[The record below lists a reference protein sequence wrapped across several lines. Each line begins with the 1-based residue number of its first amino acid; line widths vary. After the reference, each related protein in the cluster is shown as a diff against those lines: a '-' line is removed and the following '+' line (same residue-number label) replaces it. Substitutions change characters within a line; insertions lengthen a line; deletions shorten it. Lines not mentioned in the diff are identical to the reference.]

1 MHIIGAIYT
10 DDVLLDLRSLRHLV
24 VLARHLNYVRAADEL
39 GVTQPTLSR
48 SIQALERQLDIR
60 LFDRDRGGVR
70 ITPQGRRMADRA
82 AVLLRDAD
90 DLEHQAM
97 LAARGE
103 AGRVRFGMAPMPA
116 HTLLSGALTDR
127 LAVAPAVTNEVL
139 VRDVDALW
147 TMLLAG
153 EIEFFVDPNPPTHDL
168 SEVRLE
174 VLGEFP
180 LSVIVRA
187 DHPLLREGSTGGRY
201 PLLRSSWT
209 GVAVPE
215 EVTDHILGPP
225 NVIEDF
231 SALASLAAATDALWL
246 SSAFAIQDELRSG
259 SLRELF
265 RAAGHIKITMCS
277 LKRRSLSPAAAAVA
291 AMLRRR
297 VKLIMYDDNSTD

>member
-1 MHIIGAIYT
+1 MNNIAATYT
-10 DDVLLDLRSLRHLV
+10 DDAMLDLRSLRHLV
-24 VLARHLNYVRAADEL
+24 VLARHLNYVRASDEL

-48 SIQALERQLDIR
+48 SIQALERQLDLR

-70 ITPQGRRMADRA
+70 ITPQGRAIADRA
-82 AVLLRDAD
+82 AVLLQDAD
-90 DLEHQAM
+90 DLERQATM
-97 LAARGE
+97 AAKGE

-116 HTLLSGALTDR
+116 HALLPQALAER
-127 LAVAPAVTNEVL
+127 LAAASAVTNEVL

-168 SEVRLE
+168 SEVHLE
-174 VLGEFP
+174 VLARFP

-187 DHPLLREGSTGGRY
+187 DHPLLSETAPPGRY

-209 GVAVPE
+209 GVAVPDA
-215 EVTDHILGPP
+215 VAGHVLGPP

-231 SALASLAAATDALWL
+231 SALASLTAATDALWL
-246 SSAFAIQDELRSG
+246 SSAFAIRDELRSG

-265 RAAGHIKITMCS
+265 RAADDIAISMCS

-297 VKLIMYDDNSTD
+297 AKLIMRESADRC